1 MTDNHP
7 EKPPFQRHWI
17 YYPAIKVAVLAVA
30 VYLALRLFGII

>member
-17 YYPAIKVAVLAVA
+17 YYPALKVAVIAVA
-30 VYLALRLFGII
+30 IYLAFRLFGFI